1 MLLENIRNATAE
13 PELVSDIITRPTKQE
28 IEQHEKLLQEYGQTR
43 SIVVVQVREHEG
55 GQEAV
60 DDYKIVAG
68 DLEYL
73 GIYNLKSA
81 GKWTHGEVEV
91 KIISANEQ
99 EKYFKTAT
107 KQKHYSAFQ
116 RALFAVYYHWD
127 DEEKKSKER
136 QEGKKNGK
144 KGKTAEIVGSYA
156 GVKETYTDYAHKIF
170 TFDPRAFEVF
180 YIYRVYISK
189 ERIIQLRKLIKSDE
203 KTARIY
209 LESIYQ
215 HFTVWKKKNKYLDEN
230 VKKKDTIVEQA
241 FAEVEA
247 ENKAR
252 KVIRNVAGNDEEYQR
267 ILKKVM
273 NQAKKSFQEFS
284 WEEAPKPCTARM
296 STQLPN
302 EAIEFIKDALKSMF
316 NIEFECEFSKVL
328 KDELRLLPQPLSQE
342 EQEVEVILEAN
353 EVA

>member
-1 MLLENIRNATAE
+1 MLLENIRNATAK
-13 PELVSDIITRPTKQE
+13 PELVNGIITRPTKQE
-28 IEQHEKLLQEYGQTR
+28 VEQHEKLLQEYGQTKP
-43 SIVVVQVREHEG
+43 IVIVQVREHED
-55 GQEAV
+55 GQETV
-60 DDYKIVAG
+60 DDYKIVAD

-81 GKWTHGEVEV
+81 GKWTHGEVKV
-91 KIISANEQ
+91 KIISSDEQ
-99 EKYFKTAT
+99 DKYLKTAT

-136 QEGKKNGK
+136 QEGKKNGN

-170 TFDPRAFEVF
+170 AFDPRMFEVF
-180 YIYRVYISK
+180 YAYRVYISK
-189 ERIIQLRKLIKSDE
+189 DKILLLLKLIKSDE
-203 KTARIY
+203 ETARIY
-209 LESIYQ
+209 LNSIYQ
-215 HFTVWKKKNKYLDEN
+215 HFTVWKEKNEYLDEN
-230 VKKKDTIVEQA
+230 VKKKDNIVEQA

-247 ENKAR
+247 EDKAR

-267 ILKKVM
+267 ILKRVM
-273 NQAKKSFQEFS
+273 NQARKSFQEFS

-296 STQLPN
+296 STPLPN

-316 NIEFECEFSKVL
+316 NIEFECEFSQVL
-328 KDELRLLPQPLSQE
+328 KDELRALPQPLSQE
-342 EQEVEVILEAN
+342 EQEVEVILDAN